1 MDNAAG
7 ENLSWFWKAWFME
20 NYALDQAIDNV
31 TYVDNFPRKGA
42 IVTLSNLDKMA
53 MPVYLS
59 YATVSGKNGNIKLPV
74 EIWNNT
80 AVFKVKLDTEE
91 ELKWVTIDPNKIF
104 PDMNYSNNTW
114 QKEQ

>member
-1 MDNAAG
+1 M
-7 ENLSWFWKAWFME
+7 
-20 NYALDQAIDNV
+20 
-31 TYVDNFPRKGA
+31 
-42 IVTLSNLDKMA
+42 
-53 MPVYLS
+53 
-59 YATVSGKNGNIKLPV
+59 PV